1 MNDPMQT
8 GLKAHQAGDLEA
20 AIPAFRAAI
29 AQHPGDAAHNLGVV
43 FRQLGRPTEAEEAF
57 RISLDQNP
65 ELLWS
70 QHSLSLL
77 LLGRGAYAEGWPLY
91 EARRRVPNSTTIDPA
106 AWPSP
111 VGCPEWMGEPLAGK
125 RILVFGEQGF
135 GDQIMFARFLAP
147 LRALGVD
154 AVYVCSPVLTG
165 LFPGSVPGTERAV
178 LPSADYWVLVG
189 SLPLRLGLTT
199 LDDLPAPV
207 DLGMTLR
214 GGGGV
219 GVVAR
224 GRPTHP
230 HDTIRSLQPPFAAR
244 LLALPGAVS
253 LHPDDTAARDFR
265 QTAEIVAGL
274 DLVVTVDTSVAH
286 LAASMGKPVWVLLQ
300 GLDTD
305 WRWLR
310 DRSDSPWYPTVR
322 LFRQPAPGDWGSVL
336 DAVEAA
342 FQTRG
347 ADQAGA

>member
-1 MNDPMQT
+1 
-8 GLKAHQAGDLEA
+8 
-20 AIPAFRAAI
+20 
-29 AQHPGDAAHNLGVV
+29 
-43 FRQLGRPTEAEEAF
+43 
-57 RISLDQNP
+57 
-65 ELLWS
+65 
-70 QHSLSLL
+70 
-77 LLGRGAYAEGWPLY
+77 
-91 EARRRVPNSTTIDPA
+91 
-106 AWPSP
+106 
-111 VGCPEWMGEPLAGK
+111 MGEPLAGK

-165 LFPGSVPGTERAV
+165 LFPGSVPGAERAV